1 MDQAKQQANK
11 TEDTQKT
18 VETRKRRSAGQLER
32 ERQKRIQEEEAA
44 RLRKLEADRK
54 RESRARARRLADE
67 RNESI
72 PA

>member
-1 MDQAKQQANK
+1 MEQHAKQQANK
-11 TEDTQKT
+11 TEDTQQT
-18 VETRKRRSAGQLER
+18 VTRKRRSAGQLER